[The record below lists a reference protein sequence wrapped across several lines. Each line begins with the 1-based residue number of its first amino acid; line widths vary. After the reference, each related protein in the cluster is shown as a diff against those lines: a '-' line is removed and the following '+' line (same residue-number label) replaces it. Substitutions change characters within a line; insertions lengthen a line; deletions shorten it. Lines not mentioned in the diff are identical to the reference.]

1 TDLQNVLRI
10 LQSTEPSLRCDDE
23 QNVEIDFEALKPKT
37 LIALRKYVTSCML
50 NSKASPSNP
59 DRSGNNNNNNN
70 NLPSSSTSALVTN
83 KSSKKFCR
91 ASSSSNFDT
100 DCDNSIQNNW
110 SRADSRA
117 SNLQLS
123 ESSSDSELD

>member
-1 TDLQNVLRI
+1 
-10 LQSTEPSLRCDDE
+10 
-23 QNVEIDFEALKPKT
+23 
-37 LIALRKYVTSCML
+37 ML
-50 NSKASPSNP
+50 NSKSSPSNP
-59 DRSGNNNNNNN
+59 DKSGNNM
-70 NLPSSSTSALVTN
+70 PSSSSSALLTN
-83 KSSKKFCR
+83 KSSKKLCR
-91 ASSSSNFDT
+91 GSSSSNFDT